1 MITRLLGVLKMKE
14 QAKLKIGIVGCGAIG
29 SSLAGEIVTGL
40 RKDACLVALYDIKPE
55 KAQAL
60 SKKLTRD
67 LNLCVGNLKALI
79 KRSDLVIEASSA
91 RASWEIASQ
100 SLSGGCK
107 VMVMSVGGMVGHLD
121 ELYVLCRKNNAMI
134 YFPSG
139 AISGID
145 ALKAASIGGVQRVV
159 LTTRKHPNAFSGVE
173 YVEKNF
179 KLAGLK
185 HDKLLFK
192 GNAAQAVKYF
202 PQNVNVAAVLGLAG
216 IGMRKTEVRI
226 IASPKVKK
234 NIHEIEI
241 ESKAAKIFTRT
252 ENILHPQNPKTSF
265 LAVLSAIATLKQ
277 ILQPVKIGT

>member
-1 MITRLLGVLKMKE
+1 MNQRKR
-14 QAKLKIGIVGCGAIG
+14 LKIGIVGCGAIG
-29 SSLAGEIVTGL
+29 SSLSKEIVTSL
-40 RKDACLVALYDIKPE
+40 CKDACLVALYDIKPQ

-60 SKKLTRD
+60 SRKLTRGIK
-67 LNLCVGNLKALI
+67 LCVGNLNALI
-79 KRSDLVIEASSA
+79 KCSDLVIEASSA
-91 RASWEIASQ
+91 RASWEIASRA
-100 SLSGGCK
+100 LSSGRK

-121 ELYVLCRKNNAMI
+121 QLYELTRKHSAMV

-145 ALKAASIGGVQRVV
+145 ALKAANIAGVRKVI
-159 LTTRKHPNAFSGVE
+159 LTTRKHPNAFGGVE
-173 YVEKNF
+173 YVSKHF
-179 KLAGLK
+179 KLTGLK
-185 HDKLLFK
+185 HDKLLFN
-192 GNAAQAVKYF
+192 GSAAQAVKYF

-216 IGMRKTEVRI
+216 IGMRKTRVRI
-226 IASPKVKK
+226 IADPKVNK

-277 ILQPVKIGT
+277 ILQPIKIGT